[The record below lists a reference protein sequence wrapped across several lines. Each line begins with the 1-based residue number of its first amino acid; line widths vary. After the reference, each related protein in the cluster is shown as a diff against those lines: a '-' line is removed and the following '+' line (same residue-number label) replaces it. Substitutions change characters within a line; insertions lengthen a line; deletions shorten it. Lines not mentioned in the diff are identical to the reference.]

1 MIKPLI
7 MITRV
12 YALPMSIFSWLVA
25 FAYGLS
31 QSGNIIYG
39 IIALFGI
46 CFAHLGANMFD
57 DYIDYNT
64 LKRVDENGN
73 VFLVN
78 AQQGKCEY
86 LLNKTITPNQLL
98 LFSLLCFG
106 LAVCVGI
113 FFISK
118 IGISIFIIM
127 LLSGLAGILYPIA
140 GKFRLCEIL
149 IALIYGPLLF
159 GGVSCVMN
167 RVYDWKTLIVCLPT
181 MLLTVNLLYT
191 DTMLDYDLDK
201 SENKKTIANMF
212 SRKNSL
218 NCHKLLLI
226 LVYLSLFLVYLSI
239 NTIGIFITLITIP
252 MAINLISSM
261 KLYIDDK
268 TKLPKRRFYEGPMEN
283 WDIILN
289 EGSASFM
296 IRMYQARN
304 LMIFFSIIYSAT
316 LILGY

>member
-1 MIKPLI
+1 
-7 MITRV
+7 MITRA

-73 VFLVN
+73 IFLLN

-106 LAVCVGI
+106 LAVCIGI

-118 IGISIFIIM
+118 IGITAGYSNGYAAMIEDNEWSKIHKKYNVM
-127 LLSGLAGILYPIA
+127 LERKLRMN
-140 GKFRLCEIL
+140 FRLGYWEI
-149 IALIYGPLLF
+149 AFYHTKPL
-159 GGVSCVMN
+159 SCV
-167 RVYDWKTLIVCLPT
+167 
-181 MLLTVNLLYT
+181 
-191 DTMLDYDLDK
+191 
-201 SENKKTIANMF
+201 
-212 SRKNSL
+212 
-218 NCHKLLLI
+218 
-226 LVYLSLFLVYLSI
+226 
-239 NTIGIFITLITIP
+239 
-252 MAINLISSM
+252 
-261 KLYIDDK
+261 
-268 TKLPKRRFYEGPMEN
+268 PKDM
-283 WDIILN
+283 
-289 EGSASFM
+289 
-296 IRMYQARN
+296 RMC
-304 LMIFFSIIYSAT
+304 
-316 LILGY
+316 

>member
-1 MIKPLI
+1 MIKSLI
-7 MITRV
+7 MITRA

-25 FAYGLS
+25 FAYGVS
-31 QSGNIIYG
+31 CSGNILYG
-39 IIALFGI
+39 FLALIGI
-46 CFAHLGANMFD
+46 CLAHLGANMFD
-57 DYIDYNT
+57 DYIDYT
-64 LKRVDENGN
+64 SLKRIDKNGN
-73 VFLVN
+73 VFLINV
-78 AQQGKCEY
+78 QKGKCEY
-86 LLNKTITPNQLL
+86 LLNNTITPNQLIL
-98 LFSLLCFG
+98 LSVLCFG
-106 LAVCVGI
+106 LACCVGI

-140 GKFRLCEIL
+140 GKFRLCETL

-167 RVYDWKTLIVCLPT
+167 GVYDWKTLIVCLPT

-226 LVYLSLFLVYLSI
+226 LVYLSLFLVYW
-239 NTIGIFITLITIP
+239 NTKTISIFITLITIP

-268 TKLPKRRFYEGPMEN
+268 TKLPKRKFYEGPMEN
-283 WDIILN
+283 WDIILQ

-296 IRMYQARN
+296 MRMYQARN
-304 LMIFFSIIYSAT
+304 LMIFFSIIYAIA
-316 LILGY
+316 LILGR

>member
-1 MIKPLI
+1 
-7 MITRV
+7 
-12 YALPMSIFSWLVA
+12 
-25 FAYGLS
+25 
-31 QSGNIIYG
+31 
-39 IIALFGI
+39 
-46 CFAHLGANMFD
+46 
-57 DYIDYNT
+57 
-64 LKRVDENGN
+64 
-73 VFLVN
+73 
-78 AQQGKCEY
+78 
-86 LLNKTITPNQLL
+86 
-98 LFSLLCFG
+98 
-106 LAVCVGI
+106 
-113 FFISK
+113 
-118 IGISIFIIM
+118 M

-140 GKFRLCEIL
+140 GKFRLCETL

-167 RVYDWKTLIVCLPT
+167 GVYDWKTLIVCLPT

-226 LVYLSLFLVYLSI
+226 LVYLSLFLVYW
-239 NTIGIFITLITIP
+239 NTKTISIFITLITIP

-268 TKLPKRRFYEGPMEN
+268 TKLPKRKFYEGPMEN
-283 WDIILN
+283 WDIILQ

-296 IRMYQARN
+296 MRMYQARN
-304 LMIFFSIIYSAT
+304 LMIFFSTIYSAT

>member
-7 MITRV
+7 MITRA

-140 GKFRLCEIL
+140 GKFRLCETL
-149 IALIYGPLLF
+149 IALIYGSLLF
-159 GGVSCVMN
+159 GGVNCVMN
-167 RVYDWKTLIVCLPT
+167 GVYDWKTLIVCLPT

-218 NCHKLLLI
+218 ICHKLLLSI
-226 LVYLSLFLVYLSI
+226 AYLSLFLVYW
-239 NTIGIFITLITIP
+239 NTKTISIFITLITIP
-252 MAINLISSM
+252 MAVNLITSVR
-261 KLYIDDK
+261 LFIEDK
-268 TKLPKRRFYEGPMEN
+268 TKLPKRKFYEGPMEN
-283 WDIILN
+283 WDIILQ

-296 IRMYQARN
+296 MRMYQARN
-304 LMIFFSIIYSAT
+304 LMIFFSTIYAIA
-316 LILGY
+316 LILGH

>member
-7 MITRV
+7 MITRA

-31 QSGNIIYG
+31 QSGNTIYG

-57 DYIDYNT
+57 DYIDYNN

-73 VFLVN
+73 IFLIN

-86 LLNKTITPNQLL
+86 LLSKTITPNQLL

-106 LAVCVGI
+106 LAVCIGI
-113 FFISK
+113 FFITK

-140 GKFRLCEIL
+140 GKYRLCETL
-149 IALIYGPLLF
+149 IALIYGPFLF
-159 GGVSCVMN
+159 GGVSCVMSGA
-167 RVYDWKTLIVCLPT
+167 YDWKTLIICLPT

-201 SENKKTIANMF
+201 SENKKTVANMF

-218 NCHKLLLI
+218 ICHKLLLI

-261 KLYIDDK
+261 KLYIDNK
-268 TKLPKRRFYEGPMEN
+268 TELPKRKFYEGPMEN
-283 WDIILN
+283 WDIILK

-296 IRMYQARN
+296 VRMYQARN
-304 LMIFFSIIYSAT
+304 LMIFFSMIYSVT

>member
-1 MIKPLI
+1 MIKSLI
-7 MITRV
+7 MITRA

-86 LLNKTITPNQLL
+86 LLNKTITPKQLIL
-98 LFSLLCFG
+98 LSVLCFG
-106 LAVCVGI
+106 LACCIGL
-113 FFISK
+113 FFILK
-118 IGISIFIIM
+118 IGLAVLIIM
-127 LLSGLAGILYPIA
+127 LLSGLLGILYPIA
-140 GKFRLCEIL
+140 GRFRLCEFF

-167 RVYDWKTLIVCLPT
+167 GVYDWKTLIVCLPT

-201 SENKKTIANMF
+201 SEKKKTIANMF

-218 NCHKLLLI
+218 ICHKLLLS
-226 LVYLSLFLVYLSI
+226 LAYLSLFLVYW
-239 NTIGIFITLITIP
+239 NTKTISIFITLITIP
-252 MAINLISSM
+252 MAVNLITSVR
-261 KLYIDDK
+261 LFIEDK
-268 TKLPKRRFYEGPMEN
+268 TKLPKRKFYEGPMEN
-283 WDIILN
+283 WDIILQ

-296 IRMYQARN
+296 MRMYQARN
-304 LMIFFSIIYSAT
+304 LMIFFSTIYAIA
-316 LILGY
+316 LILGR